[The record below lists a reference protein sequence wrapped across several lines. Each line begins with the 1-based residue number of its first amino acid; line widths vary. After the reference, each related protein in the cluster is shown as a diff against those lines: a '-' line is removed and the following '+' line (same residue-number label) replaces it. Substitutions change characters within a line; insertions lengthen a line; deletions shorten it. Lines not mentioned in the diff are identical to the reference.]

1 MAVFVARFGCPIT
14 TPNLLHFGLKFLFW
28 KLLEDVRTLCCQRIW
43 TTLHNQKPKYAIE
56 QKKRPLRVKPK
67 MVKKIYSYINF
78 PYINQ
83 STNQSISQS
92 ISQSINLS
100 IHQSSNQSKKVSL
113 FFSSS
118 SSSVFLRPLSPFP
131 PLPPPPSHAPPPLH
145 RRHGRHHDH
154 HHHHGHHDHN
164 DFYGHHLIVT
174 ISITINITCTV
185 MNVSHL
191 SPSSLNAV
199 AFLVNIMVFSCNLQ
213 VYVKILVKKY
223 PPSWLSSLA
232 RGFVSCCCCMR
243 SLCLRLRLSGHQGV
257 RSNRP
262 LLRCTSGTCEYHQA
276 GSVQTKFQDVQLPGQ
291 TFIVLNTTLWT
302 ALSATHAASLLKRAQ
317 TISIT
322 RYFWFCSMWLRNPFC
337 LAQPCYQVPN
347 Q

>member
-1 MAVFVARFGCPIT
+1 MCQYIDISIAICQYLNSLNIPINQIYIYLFIHYIIYFISISDQYT
-14 TPNLLHFGLKFLFW
+14 NL
-28 KLLEDVRTLCCQRIW
+28 
-43 TTLHNQKPKYAIE
+43 
-56 QKKRPLRVKPK
+56 PLYQYIP
-67 MVKKIYSYINF
+67 IYPYINF

-83 STNQSISQS
+83 STNQSINQS

-164 DFYGHHLIVT
+164 DLYDHRLIVT
-174 ISITINITCTV
+174 ISITITITCTV

-199 AFLVNIMVFSCNLQ
+199 AFFGQYHCLFLQ
-213 VYVKILVKKY
+213 FASLCKDSSEQISAQLAFVPCTWLRQLLLLHAIA
-223 PPSWLSSLA
+223 LSS
-232 RGFVSCCCCMR
+232 S
-243 SLCLRLRLSGHQGV
+243 
-257 RSNRP
+257 P
-262 LLRCTSGTCEYHQA
+262 
-276 GSVQTKFQDVQLPGQ
+276 
-291 TFIVLNTTLWT
+291 
-302 ALSATHAASLLKRAQ
+302 ATRAP
-317 TISIT
+317 
-322 RYFWFCSMWLRNPFC
+322 RN
-337 LAQPCYQVPN
+337 
-347 Q
+347 